1 MNQIPIDHVA
11 PDPDQ
16 PRQTFSN
23 ESLEELAA
31 SIREHGVIQP
41 IVVEPNGSGTY
52 VIQAGERRWRAAQIA
67 GLTEIPA
74 FVGSST
80 PDTEDRFVR
89 ALVEN
94 LQREDLNPIDEGYAY
109 ARLQEAGLSNIKIV
123 RLCGV
128 SPPRVAARLILLKLD
143 PKIQQLVA
151 AGELSKSPDVAKAL
165 LSIPDQDARVEY
177 AKRSAKRGLTIKG
190 IVAGC
195 RRIITLLEADALE
208 RGKTPSLNIA
218 TRRRA
223 SEWNLVKQIEL
234 DLEGRMPPWQT
245 VELAAEKTCQGCSLL
260 DMASIVVCGNCP
272 GVELVA
278 HMIELE
284 ANRVRKRHARAA
296 D

>member
-16 PRQTFSN
+16 PRQSFN
-23 ESLEELAA
+23 QASLEELAE

-41 IVVEPNGSGTY
+41 VVVEPNGSGTY
-52 VIQAGERRWRAAQIA
+52 IIQAGERRWRAAQMA
-67 GLTEIPA
+67 GLTKIPT

-80 PDTEDRFVR
+80 AETEDRFVR

-94 LQREDLNPIDEGYAY
+94 LQREDLNPIDEGRAY
-109 ARLQEAGLSNIKIV
+109 ARLQKAGLSKIKIV

-128 SPPRVAARLILLKLD
+128 SSPRVPARLILLELD
-143 PKIQQLVA
+143 PEIQELVA

-165 LSIPDQDARVEY
+165 LSIPDRDARVEY

-195 RRIITLLEADALE
+195 RRIVTLLEANAIE

-223 SEWNLVKQIEL
+223 SEWNLVNQVEL
-234 DLEGRMPPWQT
+234 DLEDRMPAWQT
-245 VELAAEKTCQGCSLL
+245 VQLAAEKTCQGCSLL

-296 D
+296 N